1 MYLVIGTVIVAILG
15 ALLLAVATY
24 AIDKNADRRDHAQG
38 R

>member
-1 MYLVIGTVIVAILG
+1 MGTVIVAIVGAGLL
-15 ALLLAVATY
+15 ALLIY